1 MRRFVALSLSFFILV
16 NCFDIKSSASSFV
29 NIKPTM
35 SPDSDDIVSVS
46 YIKPTQQDMPYFD
59 ASMSSFCIGLI
70 EFKLKNPQKFMPN
83 VKVNIK
89 VSPPPDTFRIILN
102 KFKSMLWPPFK
113 TLGLVLLGEAV
124 GVGLDCWKY
133 NVNIKEN
140 IVDFIVG
147 RLKSNRIIS
156 GGCFLGLIGGFLISD
171 SGCRANDF
179 KMSVNSIPFEYSL
192 IPISEQEAKTLQENK
207 VKAGEK
213 KKDKKEYDQRYEE
226 IQDANGPTF
235 GEAISRKVLMKGY
248 NILNN
253 NNPNIDPG
261 DPLGLMENAKFLKLD
276 EYKYPRN
283 FENYLSDKE
292 SKAINKQN
300 AMKKSQFCKNHSDDQ
315 EGINVS
321 NYSSK
326 ILVTLSRDNPV
337 QYGAIMVN
345 NSVEAAKLRK
355 LLERSYSATSQ
366 LVYRL
371 KNSFS
376 IKLVLSLPDGSTAD
390 EDTEKK
396 AEIALGTG
404 PSLPARIVSF
414 FVPHGVAGYASSLV
428 DLAWKPIYSG
438 GAWAC
443 DKIKSK
449 FLIEK
454 DPVWVIPQE
463 DNPPWVV
470 TEVEPGVDPPW
481 TIPPKADPWYKRA
494 WDKVKSWFRSSN
506 DQPNQQQNNQ
516 APPDGQQQ
524 GGQRPQDQQNQN
536 NQNNQQQQQN
546 PYNNGH
552 NYYDPSAANGQA
564 QQQGNQPPPGDQQQ
578 PQQNNQASLSAQQS
592 HNGQQSTQRLGMY
605 GAIGSQQH
613 TDKFKGNGR
622 KIGSAPLTNAE
633 KNIIMNSDKSLWD
646 KAIPQVVCDE
656 NGNGNAIISAPANI
670 NKNDDASNADS
681 SCPKS
686 DENDK
691 SEINSNDNENNEEW
705 GEPPPETEI
714 NLNSIPQGKN
724 RDRNSSRNSTQF
736 AFKTDD

>member
-1 MRRFVALSLSFFILV
+1 
-16 NCFDIKSSASSFV
+16 
-29 NIKPTM
+29 M

-70 EFKLKNPQKFMPN
+70 KFELKNPQKFMPN

-89 VSPPPDTFRIILN
+89 VSPPPATFRIILN

-147 RLKSNRIIS
+147 RLNSNKIIS

-171 SGCRANDF
+171 SGYSANDF

-192 IPISEQEAKTLQENK
+192 DPISEQEAKTLQANE

-213 KKDKKEYDQRYEE
+213 KKDKKEYDQRYKE
-226 IQDANGPTF
+226 IQNANGPTF

-248 NILNN
+248 NILLDDNN
-253 NNPNIDPG
+253 DNIDPG
-261 DPLGLMENAKFLKLD
+261 DPFGLMGNAKFLKLD

-315 EGINVS
+315 EGINIS

-326 ILVTLSRDNPV
+326 ILATLSRDNPV
-337 QYGAIMVN
+337 QYVAIMVN

-376 IKLVLSLPDGSTAD
+376 TKLVLSLPDGSTAD
-390 EDTEKK
+390 EDTERE

-404 PSLPARIVSF
+404 PSRPARIISF
-414 FVPHGVAGYASSLV
+414 FAPHGVAGYASSFV
-428 DLAWKPIYSG
+428 DFIWKPIYSG

-463 DNPPWVV
+463 DNPPWVAP
-470 TEVEPGVDPPW
+470 EVGPDVDPPW

-506 DQPNQQQNNQ
+506 DRPNQQQNNQ

-524 GGQRPQDQQNQN
+524 QQQN
-536 NQNNQQQQQN
+536 NQHQQNHQVPPGAQQQPQN
-546 PYNNGH
+546 PYNNGP
-552 NYYDPSAANGQA
+552 NYYVLPPANGQA
-564 QQQGNQPPPGDQQQ
+564 QHQGNQPPQQGRQQQQQQQNNQPPPGDQQQ
-578 PQQNNQASLSAQQS
+578 PQQRLNMYGEPINVQPQQLSMFNETADNHQNRNHQALSSAQQQQAQQDPNNN
-592 HNGQQSTQRLGMY
+592 NGNNKILGFSTDTLRTWGVLPSNDSESKEAASTQ
-605 GAIGSQQH
+605 S
-613 TDKFKGNGR
+613 
-622 KIGSAPLTNAE
+622 GSAHT
-633 KNIIMNSDKSLWD
+633 KT
-646 KAIPQVVCDE
+646 DE
-656 NGNGNAIISAPANI
+656 NY
-670 NKNDDASNADS
+670 
-681 SCPKS
+681 
-686 DENDK
+686 K
-691 SEINSNDNENNEEW
+691 SELNSNYNKNNEEW
-705 GEPPPETEI
+705 EEPPPVRTI
-714 NLNSIPQGKN
+714 NL
-724 RDRNSSRNSTQF
+724 
-736 AFKTDD
+736 DDVAGYNHK

>member
-16 NCFDIKSSASSFV
+16 NCFDIKSSASSFG
-29 NIKPTM
+29 NINPTM

-300 AMKKSQFCKNHSDDQ
+300 AMKKSQFCKNHSDEQ

-337 QYGAIMVN
+337 QYAAIMVN

-355 LLERSYSATSQ
+355 LLERSYSSTSQ

-376 IKLVLSLPDGSTAD
+376 TKLVLSLPDGSTAD
-390 EDTEKK
+390 EDTERE

-404 PSLPARIVSF
+404 PSWPARIVSF

-428 DLAWKPIYSG
+428 DFIWKPIYSG

-470 TEVEPGVDPPW
+470 PEVEPDVDPPW

-516 APPDGQQQ
+516 AHSGGQQQ
-524 GGQRPQDQQNQN
+524 GGQRPQDQHNQN

-546 PYNNGH
+546 PYNNGP
-552 NYYDPSAANGQA
+552 NYYVPPPADGQA
-564 QQQGNQPPPGDQQQ
+564 QQQSNQPPQQGVQQ
-578 PQQNNQASLSAQQS
+578 PPQQRMN
-592 HNGQQSTQRLGMY
+592 MY
-605 GAIGSQQH
+605 GEPI
-613 TDKFKGNGR
+613 NGR
-622 KIGSAPLTNAE
+622 PQDPHNNSAHYYDSSREDNNDNVIDRDSVMARY
-633 KNIIMNSDKSLWD
+633 NSIDDSNKS
-646 KAIPQVVCDE
+646 
-656 NGNGNAIISAPANI
+656 
-670 NKNDDASNADS
+670 KNDNDNNNNSNNDDS
-681 SCPKS
+681 SATEVS
-686 DENDK
+686 ATDK
-691 SEINSNDNENNEEW
+691 SEINGDDNNNNSKAATSSASKNVDSW
-705 GEPPPETEI
+705 SEPPPVTEVDI
-714 NLNSIPQGKN
+714 NAIPKGKN
-724 RDRNSSRNSTQF
+724 RGGNFSQHKDSNMFSSEDEDN
-736 AFKTDD
+736 